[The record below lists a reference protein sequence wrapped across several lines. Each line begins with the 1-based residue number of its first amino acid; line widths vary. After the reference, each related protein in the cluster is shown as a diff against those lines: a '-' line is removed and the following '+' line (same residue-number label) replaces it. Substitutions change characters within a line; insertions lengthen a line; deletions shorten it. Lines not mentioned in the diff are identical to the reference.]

1 MYRDEIQPFK
11 NIAWL
16 FKPTKFHYVKGDYE
30 YARTRESDLST
41 FLEVNLSIFLLNI
54 LGYCFII

>member
-1 MYRDEIQPFK
+1 MYRDEIQPLK
-11 NIAWL
+11 NIGWL
-16 FKPTKFHYVKGDYE
+16 FKPNKFHYVKGDY
-30 YARTRESDLST
+30 ARTRASDLST